1 MKAALEKELS
11 ALSLEE
17 KNEVVSY
24 LMPFVT
30 PPESDDISP
39 ELLELLEQRLKQH
52 RSDPTGCITLEQFKN
67 RQFGI
72 R

>member
-17 KNEVVSY
+17 KNEVVTY

-30 PPESDDISP
+30 PPEGDEISP
-39 ELLELLEQRLKQH
+39 ELLEMLELRLKEH
-52 RSDPTGCITLEQFKN
+52 RADPTGSITLEQFKN

>member
-17 KNEVVSY
+17 KNEVFTY

-30 PPESDDISP
+30 PADDDSISP
-39 ELLELLEQRLKQH
+39 ELRTELDRRLEEDDRNPEAAMSLE
-52 RSDPTGCITLEQFKN
+52 EFKN
-67 RQFGI
+67 RWTH
-72 R
+72 RK

>member
-17 KNEVVSY
+17 KNEVVTY

-52 RSDPTGCITLEQFKN
+52 RSDPTGSITLEQFKN